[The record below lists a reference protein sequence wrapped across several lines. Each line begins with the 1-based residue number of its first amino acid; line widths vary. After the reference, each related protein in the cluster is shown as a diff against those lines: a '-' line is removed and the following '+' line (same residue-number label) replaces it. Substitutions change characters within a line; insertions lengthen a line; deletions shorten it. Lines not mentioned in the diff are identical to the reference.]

1 LESVQVLADD
11 FENESALILTDSRKF
26 ANVVANRLISQK
38 CPTVLWHGEVS
49 QSQREENKQAFMS
62 GEAKYMVAVTSAI
75 AEGVD
80 GLQHATRNV
89 LWLSRSDN
97 RILNEQALARV
108 LRQGQSR
115 MVRSRELIALDTYDA
130 GVLSSHMEKA
140 IEMNKILREKS

>member
-1 LESVQVLADD
+1 
-11 FENESALILTDSRKF
+11 
-26 ANVVANRLISQK
+26 
-38 CPTVLWHGEVS
+38 
-49 QSQREENKQAFMS
+49 MS

-89 LWLSRSDN
+89 LWLNRSDN